1 MFGIKTKTD
10 GGISMGRMRA
20 CLFDLDG
27 VVVDTAKYHYLAWK
41 RLANSLGFDF
51 TKEDNERLKGVSRVQ
66 SLEILLSIG
75 KVKLSEAE
83 KLKMAEEKNNWYV
96 EYISKLDESEILPGV
111 KSLLIELRK
120 NGIKIALGSASKNS
134 MLILNNLKLIPY
146 FDVIVDGNKVSKAK
160 PDPEV
165 FLLGAKELN
174 VHPSECV
181 VFEDA
186 QAGIEA
192 AKAANMKAIGI
203 GRKDVLS
210 KADKVFADLSHAHI
224 NIIEF

>member
-1 MFGIKTKTD
+1 MNKIK
-10 GGISMGRMRA
+10 A

-51 TKEDNERLKGVSRVQ
+51 TEKDNERLKGVSRIQ

-75 KVKLSEAE
+75 KVNPSHSE
-83 KLKMAEEKNNWYV
+83 KLKMAQEKNEWYV

-111 KSLLIELRK
+111 KNFLIELRQ

-134 MLILNNLKLIPY
+134 MLILNNLNLTSY
-146 FDVIVDGNKVSKAK
+146 FDAIVDGNAVSKAK

-165 FLLGAKELN
+165 FLLGAKELQ
-174 VHPSECV
+174 VQPSECV

-186 QAGIEA
+186 QAGIDA
-192 AKAANMKAIGI
+192 AKAANMRVIGI
-203 GRKDVLS
+203 GQKDDLLN
-210 KADKVFADLSHAHI
+210 ADKVFESLSNAHM

>member
-1 MFGIKTKTD
+1 MNKIK
-10 GGISMGRMRA
+10 A

-51 TKEDNERLKGVSRVQ
+51 TENDNERLKGVSRMR

-75 KVKLSEAE
+75 NINPTDEE
-83 KLKMAEEKNNWYV
+83 KLMMAKDKNDWYV
-96 EYISKLDESEILPGV
+96 EYIAKLEESEILPGV
-111 KSLLIELRK
+111 KDFLIELRG

-134 MLILNNLKLIPY
+134 MMILNNLNLTSY
-146 FDVIVDGNKVSKAK
+146 FDAIVDGNKVSKAK

-165 FLLGAKELN
+165 FLLGAKELK
-174 VHPSECV
+174 VQPSECV

-186 QAGIEA
+186 QAGIDA
-192 AKAANMKAIGI
+192 AKAANMKVIGI
-203 GRKDVLS
+203 GQKDVLLN
-210 KADKVFADLSHAHI
+210 ADKVFEGLSNAHMD
-224 NIIEF
+224 IIEF